1 MSLKYYNPEIHK
13 ASFVLPEFA
22 RKVSWFQILIVCPT
36 LGGAIHTM
44 PRGIFCISPGVL
56 SDRCS
61 EKHDQQQRA
70 MCILQPTLRTW
81 INNLFRWLLELYIV
95 KRHPKIFSSEK
106 ILIFLSRSCTLL
118 CCLSVLHVIVLSAFC
133 EANLTSFWNVVFV
146 FNSVFCK
153 TINYT

>member
-36 LGGAIHTM
+36 LGSAIHTM

-81 INNLFRWLLELYIV
+81 INLFRWLLELYVV

-106 ILIFLSRSCTLL
+106 ILILSRSCTLL

>member
-36 LGGAIHTM
+36 LGSAIHTM

-81 INNLFRWLLELYIV
+81 INNLFRWLLELYVV
-95 KRHPKIFSSEK
+95 KRRHPKIFSSEK
-106 ILIFLSRSCTLL
+106 ILILSRSCTLL

-133 EANLTSFWNVVFV
+133 EANLTSF
-146 FNSVFCK
+146 
-153 TINYT
+153 